1 MAGAE
6 ALHTSDEGERR
17 EGGLRERCEQCCGGQ
32 EGRVLHDLLLSCQC
46 DVSPARLQRAE
57 YGMLVAG
64 GLAGT
69 LEREK

>member
-1 MAGAE
+1 MAETE
-6 ALHTSDEGERR
+6 ALHLSDEGERR

-32 EGRVLHDLLLSCQC
+32 EGRISYDLLLSCQC
-46 DVSPARLQRAE
+46 DVSPARLRRVE